1 MREDDCALQQLIDE
15 HYGRL
20 VGVLRLRGCT
30 ADEADDL
37 AQETMV
43 RLVEHWSSTS
53 AVDNW
58 WAWLVTV
65 AVNLQTSQ
73 WRRLAMIARRSP
85 LLDVREI
92 HHDPATIEALDLL
105 RVLSDRQ
112 RTVLV
117 LRYFAGLSVRET
129 AEAMGIAE
137 GTVKSLASAGRSA
150 ARSELIAA
158 EALA

>member
-1 MREDDCALQQLIDE
+1 
-15 HYGRL
+15 
-20 VGVLRLRGCT
+20 
-30 ADEADDL
+30 
-37 AQETMV
+37 
-43 RLVEHWSSTS
+43 
-53 AVDNW
+53 
-58 WAWLVTV
+58 
-65 AVNLQTSQ
+65 
-73 WRRLAMIARRSP
+73 MIARRSP